1 MLVAF
6 AIIAIVQVIL
16 KIISVENGG
25 SITDSFYDPKLYFSL
40 LLCVVALAVWFISA
54 SQIEFSVLLPMNIL
68 TIVISGFIGYFI
80 FNEEISVRK
89 IISYVLI
96 LAGVFI
102 LAYSKT
108 NGTSH
113 YISDINKTI
122 DVKDVGNQ

>member
-1 MLVAF
+1 M
-6 AIIAIVQVIL
+6 
-16 KIISVENGG
+16 
-25 SITDSFYDPKLYFSL
+25 YFSL
-40 LLCVVALAVWFISA
+40 LLLVTALIAWFISA
-54 SQIEFSVLLPMNIL
+54 SQIEFSVLIPANIL

-80 FNEEISVRK
+80 FNEEISARK
-89 IISYVLI
+89 IIAYGLI
-96 LAGVFI
+96 IAGVLI